1 MKTIDRIETQR
12 LILRR
17 WREEDRAPFADINAD
32 PKVMEYF
39 KSPLTRAESDS
50 FIDRIENVF
59 EQNGYGFWA
68 VEERGSGKLLGL
80 TGLAPVMFQA
90 SFTPAVEIGWR
101 IASDSWGKG
110 YAPEAARMVLDVGFH
125 RLRLPEIVAF
135 TAVINK
141 NSRRVME
148 KLGMTQDVAAGFD
161 HPNLPEGHML
171 RSHVLYRMK
180 SPVNHVM

>member
-1 MKTIDRIETQR
+1 MKKLNRIETQR

-17 WREEDRAPFADINAD
+17 WQEEDRAPFAAINAD

-39 KSPLTRAESDS
+39 KAPLTRAESDS
-50 FIDRIENVF
+50 FIDRIEDVF

-68 VEERGSGKLLGL
+68 VEERGTGKLLGL
-80 TGLAPVMFQA
+80 TGLAPVMFEA
-90 SFTPAVEIGWR
+90 PFTPAVEIGWR
-101 IASDSWGKG
+101 IASDSWGRG
-110 YAPEAARMVLDVGFH
+110 YAPEAARMVLDAGFRH
-125 RLRLPEIVAF
+125 LDLPEIVAF

-148 KLGMTQDVAAGFD
+148 KLGMTQDVAGGFD

-171 RSHVLYRMK
+171 RPHVLYRMK
-180 SPVNHVM
+180 TPVKG